1 LICACDEED
10 DFIVLGGTTLVVEVL
25 FKLDSG
31 PVGKIPLDAEGADDP
46 ADVDACIELVFKD
59 KVVVMS

>member
-1 LICACDEED
+1 
-10 DFIVLGGTTLVVEVL
+10 VLGGTTLVVEVL